1 MWFFFVHILYHI
13 DAKISIAMIYEF
25 RIMAKYSVNARFFR
39 SVYPLFQLYT
49 ELCTMNKMLLS
60 EL

>member
-1 MWFFFVHILYHI
+1 MCIYYITLMP
-13 DAKISIAMIYEF
+13 KISIDMIYEF
-25 RIMAKYSVNARFFR
+25 RIMAKNSVNARFFR

-60 EL
+60 EQ

>member
-1 MWFFFVHILYHI
+1 LCIYYITLMP
-13 DAKISIAMIYEF
+13 KISIDMIYEF
-25 RIMAKYSVNARFFR
+25 RIMAKNSVNARFFR

-60 EL
+60 EQ